1 MDKAN
6 ELLDEVKR
14 QKALSSDYA
23 LAKHIGISRALLHYY
38 RKGERSPD
46 SYACMRI
53 AQELNLPLGAVIS
66 QVEIDAEKNDVKR
79 HEWQK
84 YYACI
89 GKAVISFMIAAF
101 LPQGVVNL
109 KVTEAAETLRNQGSP
124 SGELTELQIMRFVRR
139 VSAIVHNRLCN
150 FFQRA
155 DYAY

>member
-14 QKALSSDYA
+14 LKDLSSDYA

-38 RKGERSPD
+38 SKGERSPD
-46 SYACMRI
+46 QYACMKI

-66 QVEIDAEKNDVKR
+66 QVEIDAEKNEQKR
-79 HEWQK
+79 HEWEK

-89 GKAVISFMIAAF
+89 CKAVISFMIAAF
-101 LPQGVVNL
+101 MPQGVDTF
-109 KVTEAAETLRNQGSP
+109 KVTEAVENLRNQGSTC
-124 SGELTELQIMRFVRR
+124 GELTELQIMRLFRKVA
-139 VSAIVHNRLCN
+139 AIAHNRICN

-155 DYAY
+155 GYAY